1 MDQYFYTFREY
12 MNRIDHH
19 LSASMED
26 YLEMIYR
33 LSQEKGYTRMSEV
46 SNALNVQPPAAT
58 RMVQKLAM
66 LKLIKYQKYGILE
79 LEDSG
84 KLIGASLLSRH
95 KIVEHF
101 LKVLGVKDSAILEE
115 TEKTEHTLSKET
127 LDCITLFLEFIENNP
142 QISAEYESFK
152 NKYLP

>member
-12 MNRIDHH
+12 MNRLDRR

-33 LSQEKGYTRMSEV
+33 LSLEKGYTRMSEV

-79 LEDSG
+79 LEESG
-84 KLIGASLLSRH
+84 MLVGASLLSRH
-95 KIVEHF
+95 KIVERF
-101 LKVLGVKDSAILEE
+101 LKVLGVKDNALLEE